1 METKRKSKWTMKEIL
16 LLVDEVHQRNHY
28 FGTTLNAD
36 SEDAWKS
43 IANKIIASFILVV
56 CTPSRCKKK
65 KKEKKK
71 WCNILSN
78 V

>member
-1 METKRKSKWTMKEIL
+1 MKEIL

-65 KKEKKK
+65 KRKRKSGVTSYQMFK
-71 WCNILSN
+71 SN
-78 V
+78 ANTLF